1 MIRGSHFFLCSYC
14 ETRDDQI
21 HTDCRD
27 TGGSNSER
35 VSAEVI
41 CQKSRHHILGSSE
54 KRLYIFL
61 SRRQFALRYCLLLA
75 DLSPTSGKNSF
86 DTDEYNL
93 ARRRLTSAT
102 CFYVIGFAF
111 CVLCAMLSKEQGISV
126 VFVCILHDVF
136 VKCKLTFF
144 KVPSILFQVS
154 LREEY
159 FDLYA
164 TEFCLFQDNL
174 SGLRRGIILN
184 AIVCIVFVSLRLYLI
199 GMNPPSFSPSD
210 NPASDSNSLLTR
222 TLTFL
227 FLPAFNFGLL
237 LCPLTLSFDWS
248 MGAVELI
255 TSIGD
260 SRNIISALFYFSL
273 LWFVSKLLL
282 NINNSVRQS
291 TSPEKPQFIHNPPT
305 TFSKFQTTTDSH
317 TSHTTP
323 KYHSLTTFLT
333 QKSKHC
339 QKNEGDVPNNAS
351 TCINSTR
358 DDKDSRWYA
367 LLLGLSF
374 LIFPFVPA
382 TNLFFYVGFVVAE
395 RVLYI
400 PSMGFCLLIAIGIH
414 LLLLHFDTN
423 SSHLD
428 VHNQEN
434 GSVITEEITSLL
446 DNPKNGKKHGT
457 DVNNTRTWFFYFS
470 RGLLKTRSLR
480 MRLLSIESN
489 GKKY

>member
-1 MIRGSHFFLCSYC
+1 
-14 ETRDDQI
+14 
-21 HTDCRD
+21 
-27 TGGSNSER
+27 
-35 VSAEVI
+35 
-41 CQKSRHHILGSSE
+41 
-54 KRLYIFL
+54 
-61 SRRQFALRYCLLLA
+61 
-75 DLSPTSGKNSF
+75 
-86 DTDEYNL
+86 
-93 ARRRLTSAT
+93 
-102 CFYVIGFAF
+102 
-111 CVLCAMLSKEQGISV
+111 MLSKEQGISV

-136 VKCKLTFF
+136 IKCKLTFYQ
-144 KVPSILFQVS
+144 VPSILFQVS
-154 LREEY
+154 LRDEY

-184 AIVCIVFVSLRLYLI
+184 AIVCVVFVSLRLYLI
-199 GMNPPSFSPSD
+199 GMNPPTFSPSD

-260 SRNIISALFYFSL
+260 LRNIISALFYFSL
-273 LWFVSKLLL
+273 VWFVSKLSL
-282 NINNSVRQS
+282 NINLFQHSS
-291 TSPEKPQFIHNPPT
+291 SPENTLIHNFPATPP
-305 TFSKFQTTTDSH
+305 KFQITTDNVSY
-317 TSHTTP
+317 STP
-323 KYHSLTTFLT
+323 KYHSFTTFLI
-333 QKSKHC
+333 QRSKHS
-339 QKNEGDVPNNAS
+339 QKNESDVSNNAS
-351 TCINSTR
+351 ACINSTHE
-358 DDKDSRWYA
+358 DKDNRWHA
-367 LLLGLSF
+367 LLLGLSI

-423 SSHLD
+423 SPHLV

-434 GSVITEEITSLL
+434 GSVKEITSL
-446 DNPKNGKKHGT
+446 DNPMNGKKHSK
-457 DVNNTRTWFFYFS
+457 DDVVNNTKTWVSGFS
-470 RGLLKTRSLR
+470 QGLLKTRSSR
-480 MRLLSIESN
+480 KRLFSIESN